1 MLSTFQCSQL
11 AGSASRRRHLC
22 ATWRDCC
29 ACLSRWM
36 VIPLAYEDQSSARNP
51 MHLFFAIFFSAVAVV
66 AHSLP
71 VGKAPHCR
79 HGRGGVCALIRSPL
93 IGSVSHQGG
102 VGHYTDRST
111 VRRGRTGGQFAGLS
125 PREERGA
132 APSPP
137 NILYLY
143 LNLSCKEGKRK
154 LQPLACCLVEAH
166 SNAKKA
172 PLGST

>member
-11 AGSASRRRHLC
+11 ANWRHLF

-51 MHLFFAIFFSAVAVV
+51 MHLFFSAVTVV
-66 AHSLP
+66 AHTLP
-71 VGKAPHCR
+71 VGKASHCR

-132 APSPP
+132 APSLTSKHL
-137 NILYLY
+137 ILILE
-143 LNLSCKEGKRK
+143 LFL
-154 LQPLACCLVEAH
+154 
-166 SNAKKA
+166 
-172 PLGST
+172 

>member
-1 MLSTFQCSQL
+1 
-11 AGSASRRRHLC
+11 
-22 ATWRDCC
+22 
-29 ACLSRWM
+29 
-36 VIPLAYEDQSSARNP
+36 
-51 MHLFFAIFFSAVAVV
+51 MHLFFAIFFSAVA
-66 AHSLP
+66 

-137 NILYLY
+137 PNILYLY

>member
-1 MLSTFQCSQL
+1 ML
-11 AGSASRRRHLC
+11 SASRRRHLC
-22 ATWRDCC
+22 AAWRDCC

-93 IGSVSHQGG
+93 IGSVSHQQV
-102 VGHYTDRST
+102 VGQCRLEVCRVWCCEDRE
-111 VRRGRTGGQFAGLS
+111 QFAGLS
-125 PREERGA
+125 PREEGGA
-132 APSPP
+132 GLPLHQPPPSATTPTLTEDP
-137 NILYLY
+137 
-143 LNLSCKEGKRK
+143 
-154 LQPLACCLVEAH
+154 H
-166 SNAKKA
+166 
-172 PLGST
+172 

>member
-1 MLSTFQCSQL
+1 
-11 AGSASRRRHLC
+11 
-22 ATWRDCC
+22 
-29 ACLSRWM
+29 M

-51 MHLFFAIFFSAVAVV
+51 MHLFFAIFFSAVA
-66 AHSLP
+66 

-132 APSPP
+132 APSLTSKHL
-137 NILYLY
+137 ILILE
-143 LNLSCKEGKRK
+143 LFL
-154 LQPLACCLVEAH
+154 
-166 SNAKKA
+166 
-172 PLGST
+172 